1 MQTVQEALQ
10 GVREG
15 RADRRTGQQVHRYTR
30 TQRGQEGRFWQPID
44 RRSRSRLIAAAERY
58 DRVHRIAHRT
68 ARNGRENG
76 TIGHVGLEVLRALL
90 FDFLDCRTGRLD
102 PAIATI
108 AAKIGRSIAAV
119 AEALK
124 RLKAHGFLEWL
135 RRYVPTGQAGLRG
148 PQVQQTSNAY
158 RIMLPALI
166 AAALATPAPDDD
178 THRRDSEAQTHQ
190 DMLAQLPLGERMAA
204 TVDSPELARLL
215 ASLGAAVERQER
227 DSGKEHESQ
236 HL

>member
-1 MQTVQEALQ
+1 MQTVMGALQ

-15 RADRRTGQQVHRYTR
+15 GADRRTGQQVHRYTR

-58 DRVHRIAHRT
+58 DRAHRFMHRQ

-76 TIGHVGLEVLRALL
+76 ALGHVGIEVLRSLL
-90 FDFLDCRTGRLD
+90 FDFLDTRTGRLD

-108 AAKIGRSIAAV
+108 ADRIGRSIAAV

-158 RIMLPALI
+158 RLMLPAAI
-166 AAALATPAPDDD
+166 AQALATPAPDDD
-178 THRRDSEAQTHQ
+178 DHRRAGETQAHD
-190 DMLAQLPLGERMAA
+190 DMLAQLPIAEHMAA
-204 TVDSPELARLL
+204 IVDNPELARLL
-215 ASLGAAVERQER
+215 ASLGAAIERKER
-227 DSGKEHESQ
+227 DSTKEHESQ
-236 HL
+236 QL